1 MSRFFKFTGIAVA
14 VLAVLLG
21 GLLFYKFDS
30 PGFGKAISEAVF
42 NATGAKLQASAF
54 SLQVARGLSIRDLVV
69 TSETQGGTV
78 VIRMDELVLK
88 HHLGPLLH
96 GEIEVD
102 ELVLDGPVIEVT
114 SKPAP
119 SPPPASTPE
128 KGKPAPA
135 PAPPATSAPPPSAAP
150 PANVRQP
157 MRLTL
162 RRFSIRNAN
171 VTLRTEGEK
180 QPRAEIKGLSF
191 DLGDLTVDPGASPK
205 FMGLAGNG
213 ELSIDS
219 LRSGTHTF
227 TNAKGKMSVAGGKAQ
242 LNGVGI
248 GSALGDAVLNEAVF
262 DMTASP
268 FTYRFDARVKADLNS
283 ALGLKGSNAL
293 GPSTLVVN
301 GKGQGPEPEHLNANG
316 ELQIGKGTLPA
327 MKALSLL
334 DRALGTSVVGTP
346 CEATAAKFSFVNER
360 VRLQPFTLTSGK
372 LRLGAGGSIAA
383 AGPISLQLTVAVP
396 RAEVK
401 PERELSQATLDAL
414 TDKSGWMSFPVTV
427 SGTLDKPDIAPDM
440 DGIKQ
445 AVKQEAKAV
454 ARQGAEKA
462 AQDLGGLIR
471 RKTGR

>member
-1 MSRFFKFTGIAVA
+1 MSRFLKFTVIAVA
-14 VLAVLLG
+14 VIGLLLG
-21 GLLFYKFDS
+21 VALFYKFDS
-30 PGFGKAISEAVF
+30 PGFGKTISDAVF

-54 SLQVARGLSIRDLVV
+54 SLQVARGLSVRDLVV

-88 HHLGPLLH
+88 HRLGPLLQ
-96 GEIEVD
+96 GEIEVE
-102 ELVLDGPVIEVT
+102 ELILDGPVIEVT
-114 SKPAP
+114 SKPTPA
-119 SPPPASTPE
+119 SPTASTPE
-128 KGKPAPA
+128 KSE
-135 PAPPATSAPPPSAAP
+135 PAPPT
-150 PANVRQP
+150 NGRQP
-157 MRLTL
+157 MKLTL
-162 RRFSIRNAN
+162 RRFSIRNAS
-171 VTLRTEGEK
+171 VTLRTEGET
-180 QPRAEIKGLSF
+180 QPRAEMKGLSF
-191 DLGDLTVDPGASPK
+191 DLGDLTIDPGASPK

-219 LRSGTHTF
+219 LRAGTHTF
-227 TNAKGKMSVAGGKAQ
+227 TNAKGKMSVAGGRAQ

-248 GSALGDAVLNEAVF
+248 GSALGDAVLNEAIF

-268 FTYRFDARVKADLNS
+268 FTYRFEARVKADLNS

-301 GKGQGPEPEHLNANG
+301 GQGQGPKPESLNATG

-327 MKALSLL
+327 AKALSLL

-346 CEATAAKFSFVNER
+346 YEATAAKFSIANDSF
-360 VRLQPFTLTSGK
+360 RLQPFTLTSGR

-401 PERELSQATLDAL
+401 PERELSKATLDAL